1 MNQNFKYV
9 CKSRT
14 EDGKE
19 HICEFMPMGKEN
31 WYAVSVSDLGV
42 DVTQFF
48 DDEDFN
54 DVAFDYA
61 RRFNLGKIFSLSKEM
76 V

>member
-1 MNQNFKYV
+1 M
-9 CKSRT
+9 
-14 EDGKE
+14 
-19 HICEFMPMGKEN
+19 
-31 WYAVSVSDLGV
+31 SDLGV